1 MNRNRDFNRIV
12 FHSKEDG
19 ARITH
24 LKRGEVI
31 LKDPNSSRATD
42 INDILELYNLKKY
55 IDNDVFRG
63 NWTTDD
69 IIHFKE
75 KAAEFGK
82 AVGRFMSNINDGNI
96 LEIHSK
102 VLMNYIDSFWEL
114 VANQQTFKRIS
125 KDNFSTLL
133 LGQSNLIQKILTHK
147 NLVIKFDIEI
157 REFLLNYPKAAIILL
172 DVYELSGDSK
182 PNDRIIPKS
191 LTIEDKENIV
201 SKYLDSEDVNLN
213 YLAAIQNI
221 RASKSFIISDK
232 TRLKAR
238 RRYKLESDKIF
249 ASGEGI
255 KFGVSVAFLEGP
267 SPVKELNIGKDYTEN
282 YSYSFEYIKQNKD
295 FYSLFR
301 NFKNLFEYLDHCNR
315 VELVGKKSQRSTW
328 EDLLV
333 SRSKSEYPLGTK
345 FISAEMRSY
354 AQITGYNNILGTIES
369 SIEEILY
376 NIFTTIFHE
385 KYGFAENARF
395 SIPTATSYLEKVRL
409 LAPEFESALKQYR
422 LFVQEGRIDF
432 ELLEI
437 SSSPSTLDNIPSLNE
452 KKYLYLN
459 GKNEVATNLSYLLF
473 SDQTLLSYV
482 DPFKEKEYSTLF
494 DLIVNE
500 EVKFSN
506 YESYQQSNLNY
517 LIKCEL
523 LFVDK
528 RDFLQIANFERLF
541 ILKDLEVFEVGSFH
555 HYPERFQ
562 KEAEKMEAENIIHFE
577 SSLFTKPEQAY
588 FNYFLNKREFT
599 NGMDLRNRYL
609 HGTQASP
616 DKIDQ
621 HERAYFTYLKLVVLA
636 FLKIEDDLA
645 ISVRIKN
652 KQ

>member
-1 MNRNRDFNRIV
+1 MKRNRDLNRIV
-12 FHSKEDG
+12 FHSKEDL
-19 ARITH
+19 AWISH

-31 LKDPNSSRATD
+31 LKDPNSSRTTD

-63 NWTTDD
+63 NWTSDD
-69 IIHFKE
+69 ILHFKE
-75 KAAEFGK
+75 KAAEFGN

-96 LEIHSK
+96 LDIHSK
-102 VLMNYIDSFWEL
+102 ILMNYTDSFWEL

-125 KDNFSTLL
+125 KNNFNTLL
-133 LGQSNLIQKILTHK
+133 LDQSNLIQKILTHK
-147 NLVIKFDIEI
+147 SLVIKFDREI
-157 REFLLNYPKAAIILL
+157 REFLLDYPKAAIILL

-182 PNDRIIPKS
+182 SSDKIIPTS

-213 YLAAIQNI
+213 YVAAIQNI
-221 RASKSFIISDK
+221 RASKSFKVSDK

-238 RRYKLESDKIF
+238 RRYKSESDKIV
-249 ASGEGI
+249 ANGEGI
-255 KFGVSVAFLEGP
+255 KFGVSVSFLEGP
-267 SPVKELNIGKDYTEN
+267 SPVKQLNIGKDYTEN
-282 YSYSFEYIKQNKD
+282 YSYSFEFINQNKD

-301 NFKNLFEYLDHCNR
+301 NFKILFEYLDHCNR
-315 VELVGKKSQRSTW
+315 VELVSKKSQRSTW

-333 SRSKSEYPLGTK
+333 SHSKSEYPLGTK
-345 FISAEMRSY
+345 FRSAEMRSY
-354 AQITGYNNILGTIES
+354 AQITCYNNILGTIES

-409 LAPEFESALKQYR
+409 LAPEFESALKQYS
-422 LFVQEGRIDF
+422 LFVQDGQIDF

-437 SSSPSTLDNIPSLNE
+437 SSLPSTLDNIPSLNE

-459 GKNEVATNLSYLLF
+459 GKNEVATNLSRLLF

-494 DLIVNE
+494 DLIINE
-500 EVKFSN
+500 DVKFSN
-506 YESYQQSNLNY
+506 YESFQQTNLNY
-517 LIKCEL
+517 LIKYKL

-528 RDFLQIANFERLF
+528 RGFLQIANFERLF
-541 ILKDLEVFEVGSFH
+541 ILNDLNVFEVGSYY

-562 KEAEKMEAENIIHFE
+562 KEAKKMETENIIRFE

-645 ISVRIKN
+645 ISMRIKSV
-652 KQ
+652 Q